1 MEILFVCPNYEI
13 VMKIGLY
20 AHGGSGNHGC
30 EAIVRS
36 TLKLLG
42 GNEYTIFSERPDDD
56 IYYGLDKFARVVA
69 SQAGLPKGIEYLVY
83 LTEMK
88 LLRNDQVYWR
98 KQYRTFENKI
108 KGLDLALAIGGDNYC
123 YNGFTERFAI
133 LNKALKQKRIPIILW
148 GCSIDKERICSD
160 MLKDLRRFNLI
171 IARES
176 ITYNNLKQ
184 AGLSKVLVMP
194 DTAFLLEE
202 NEKSLP
208 EGFKSGNTVGLN
220 ISPLVIRQEKA
231 KGIVMKNCNNLIE
244 FILGETDMHIALIPH
259 VVWEG
264 NDDREPLCK
273 LYEKYHSTNRIIMVE
288 DADAPTLKTIIHNC
302 RFMVASRTHAS
313 IAGYS
318 TGVPTLTIGYSVKSF
333 GIASDLFGSA
343 AHYVLPVTD
352 IKDEEKLKNA
362 FTWLTEHE
370 NNIRKHYDLKLGDY
384 LSRLKKN
391 FLDELS

>member
-1 MEILFVCPNYEI
+1 
-13 VMKIGLY
+13 MKIGLY
-20 AHGGSGNHGC
+20 SHGGSGNHGC
-30 EAIVRS
+30 EAIVRA
-36 TLKLLG
+36 TVQLLG
-42 GNEYTIFSERPDDD
+42 RNEYTLFSERPEDD
-56 IYYGLDKFARVVA
+56 IRYGLDKYARVVP
-69 SQAGLPKGIEYLVY
+69 SQEGLPKGLAYIAYW
-83 LTEMK
+83 TEMK
-88 LLRNDQVYWR
+88 LSANDQVYWQW
-98 KQYRTFENKI
+98 QYRNFEHKV

-123 YNGFTERFAI
+123 YSGFTERFSI
-133 LNKALKQKRIPIILW
+133 LNKAFLRKGVPIILW
-148 GCSIDKERICSD
+148 GCSIDKERLD
-160 MLKDLRRFNLI
+160 VKMLEDLRRFSFI
-171 IARES
+171 VAREG
-176 ITYNNLKQ
+176 ITYNTLKK
-184 AGLSKVLVMP
+184 AGLSKVMVMP

-202 NEKSLP
+202 NGKSLP
-208 EGFKSGNTVGLN
+208 EGFKPGNTVGLN

-231 KGIVMKNCNNLIE
+231 KGIVMKNCYNLIE

-343 AHYVLPVTD
+343 EHYVLPITD
-352 IKDEEKLKNA
+352 IKNEDNLKNA
-362 FTWLTEHE
+362 FTWLTTHE
-370 NNIRKHYDLKLGDY
+370 KDIRKHYDLKLGDY
-384 LSRLKKN
+384 LSRLKTN
-391 FLDELS
+391 IWDELS